1 MIELVLRDAILLSAD
16 VVGIVG
22 QRVFAGVADSDS
34 IASDQSYVVYRLVAG
49 NRGSTLVG
57 SSDSRNAR
65 IEINCYSLDY
75 VEVKMLGD
83 FVQLAI
89 EENEPLDVVFNG
101 DQDFYE
107 TDTKLNRVLLDY
119 SFWEND

>member
-1 MIELVLRDAILLSAD
+1 MIELMLRDAILLSPD

-22 QRVFAGVADSDS
+22 DRVFPGTAEGVDAG
-34 IASDQSYVVYRLVAG
+34 QSYVVYRLVAG

-89 EENEPLDVVFNG
+89 EENEQLDVVFNG

>member
-1 MIELVLRDAILLSAD
+1 MIELMLRDVILLSAD
-16 VVGIVG
+16 VVGVVG
-22 QRVFAGVADSDS
+22 ERVFAGTAEGVDAG
-34 IASDQSYVVYRLVAG
+34 QSYVVYRLVAG

-65 IEINCYSLDY
+65 IEINCYALDY
-75 VEVKMLGD
+75 VEAKMLGD

-89 EENEPLDVVFNG
+89 EENEQLDVVFNG

>member
-1 MIELVLRDAILLSAD
+1 MIELVLRDAILLSPD

-22 QRVFAGVADSDS
+22 ERVFPGTAEGVN
-34 IASDQSYVVYRLVAG
+34 ASQSYVVYRLVAG

-89 EENEPLDVVFNG
+89 EENEQLDVVFNG